1 MSNKALIAKINKM
14 PKPTNTTA
22 ISRAEFDAILT
33 NPELTVVEK
42 HFHNHLETNVVLF
55 VIKDN
60 EIDYV
65 AVMEVTS
72 EGTRIYKEV

>member
-1 MSNKALIAKINKM
+1 MNNQAIIAKVNKM
-14 PKPTNTTA
+14 PKPSNTVE
-22 ISRAEFDAILT
+22 ISVEEFEAILM

-42 HFHNHLETNVVLF
+42 HFHNHLETNQVLF

-65 AVMEVTS
+65 AVRHITD
-72 EGTRIYKEV
+72 EGTTIYKEI